1 MSEPLLSLTIPDA
14 VVEALAIAVSER
26 LLPALRAAGEQE
38 RWPEWMAIE
47 TAARYLDVS
56 PQRLRKQVAQ
66 RQIPFHQEDRGCRI
80 IFLRSDLDDWMS
92 SFHVPARAPAR
103 HPRTAQRT

>member
-1 MSEPLLSLTIPDA
+1 VTDRQLGLVIPDA

-26 LLPALRAAGEQE
+26 LLPALRAAGEAE

-56 PQRLRKQVAQ
+56 PQRLRKLVS
-66 RQIPFHQEDRGCRI
+66 RREIPFHQEDKGCRI
-80 IFLRSDLDDWMS
+80 LFRRGDLDDWMS
-92 SFHVPARAPAR
+92 TFHVPARTPGR
-103 HPRTAQRT
+103 RP